1 MASSR
6 VMASSSSANSDLTRQ
21 SSICSLPVTD
31 LQSSISGGGELT
43 KNLGS
48 MSMDDLFRNICGDNP
63 VAFAG
68 GAEGGVSVS
77 RQGSFA
83 FPKSV
88 GEKSVDEVWREI
100 TAGRK
105 ADGGDGPG
113 SEMTLE
119 DFLARAGAVGEDDVG
134 VPSGSSQVAFQPHP
148 VVGDRLGQPQQ
159 LPVENPALGLG
170 NGAEGVGKVGRGKK
184 RSVLDPVD
192 RAALQRQKRMIKNRE
207 SAARSRERKQ
217 AYIAELESLVA
228 QLEEENAQ
236 LLRSQEQQQKMRVKQ
251 VPNWRCFMNLYDY
264 YHSIHRN
271 HHRRATANT
280 DKCTNAHIHTNPR
293 LRNPEYFVDCL
304 HEGRSQ
310 KLVRAEGFEENEAAS
325 ADNHPAPQL
334 NERILSSLSRRSVA
348 AHPWHDLEIGPGA
361 PAVFNVV
368 VEITKGSKVKY
379 ELDKKTGLI
388 KVDRVLYSS
397 VVYPHN
403 YGFIPR
409 TLCEDNDPID
419 VLVLMQ
425 EPVLPGCFLRARAI
439 GLMPMIDQGEK
450 DDKIIAVCADDPEY
464 RHFNDLNEL
473 SPHRLAEIRRFFE
486 DYKKNENK
494 EVAVNEFLPA
504 STAREA
510 IQHSMDLYAQYILQS
525 LRR

>member
-6 VMASSSSANSDLTRQ
+6 VMVSSSSANSDLTRQ

-68 GAEGGVSVS
+68 GAEGVVSVS

-83 FPKSV
+83 LPKSV
-88 GEKSVDEVWREI
+88 GEKTVDEVWREI

-105 ADGGDGPG
+105 VDGGDGPG

-134 VPSGSSQVAFQPHP
+134 VPSGSNQVAFQPHP

-170 NGAEGVGKVGRGKK
+170 NGAEGVGRGGRGKK
-184 RSVLDPVD
+184 RSVSDLVD

-251 VPNWRCFMNLYDY
+251 V
-264 YHSIHRN
+264 
-271 HHRRATANT
+271 
-280 DKCTNAHIHTNPR
+280 
-293 LRNPEYFVDCL
+293 
-304 HEGRSQ
+304 
-310 KLVRAEGFEENEAAS
+310 
-325 ADNHPAPQL
+325 
-334 NERILSSLSRRSVA
+334 
-348 AHPWHDLEIGPGA
+348 
-361 PAVFNVV
+361 
-368 VEITKGSKVKY
+368 
-379 ELDKKTGLI
+379 
-388 KVDRVLYSS
+388 
-397 VVYPHN
+397 
-403 YGFIPR
+403 
-409 TLCEDNDPID
+409 
-419 VLVLMQ
+419 
-425 EPVLPGCFLRARAI
+425 
-439 GLMPMIDQGEK
+439 
-450 DDKIIAVCADDPEY
+450 
-464 RHFNDLNEL
+464 
-473 SPHRLAEIRRFFE
+473 
-486 DYKKNENK
+486 
-494 EVAVNEFLPA
+494 
-504 STAREA
+504 
-510 IQHSMDLYAQYILQS
+510 
-525 LRR
+525 